1 MIRLP
6 CERPLRCLA
15 GGLLLCAGLVALH
28 LSAVP
33 AGAETLRDALVTAY
47 TANPE
52 LDAERARQRA
62 TDESVPQALAGAR
75 PTVTATG
82 EIGSKKT
89 WTKSLSSM
97 PPPAITRSTSTT
109 DPGAISLNFSQ
120 PLFRGFRTF
129 TGTAS
134 AEANVRAG
142 RYALGNV
149 EQNVLLNAVT
159 AYVDAVRDQALLRL
173 TQGNLDVLREELEST
188 EARFEVGEL
197 TKTDVAQA
205 EARAS
210 AAASDVSQARAN
222 LARSRATYEQVI
234 GRPPGTL
241 SAPTSLNGMLPRS
254 LTEAY
259 TVGESEH
266 PALLSARNTI
276 EASDHDVDNIKGEL
290 LPTLTLE
297 GDYTRSWEP
306 SATVLDSESSSIM
319 GRLVVPLYQAGSV
332 SSRVRQARQVA
343 TQRRLESENIRTQ
356 VRAAIATA
364 WDGLIAARAQIV
376 ADRQQIRA
384 ATVALEGVRQEQRVG
399 QRTTLDVL
407 DAQQELL
414 NAQVDLATSTRDEV
428 VAAFTLLAA
437 VGRLNARQ
445 LELPV
450 AYYDDTAHYGKVR
463 NKWWGLSVESPH

>member
-1 MIRLP
+1 MAGVGLF
-6 CERPLRCLA
+6 CAALAVLHLA
-15 GGLLLCAGLVALH
+15 GA
-28 LSAVP
+28 P
-33 AGAETLRDALVTAY
+33 ASAETLREALVTAY

-62 TDESVPQALAGAR
+62 TDEGVPQALSGAR

-89 WTKSLSSM
+89 WTRTLSTT
-97 PPPAITRSTSTT
+97 PPPPTITRSTGTT
-109 DPGAISLNFSQ
+109 DPRSLSVGISQ
-120 PLFRGFRTF
+120 PLFRGFRTY
-129 TGTAS
+129 TGTAR

-149 EQNVLLNAVT
+149 EQNVLLDAVT
-159 AYVDAVRDQALLRL
+159 AYVDVVRDQALVRL
-173 TQGNLDVLREELEST
+173 TQNNLDFLREEFEST

-205 EARAS
+205 EARVSGAVS
-210 AAASDVSQARAN
+210 EVSQARAS

-254 LTEAY
+254 LSQAY
-259 TVGESEH
+259 KNGESEH
-266 PALLSARNTI
+266 PALLSSRHSV
-276 EASDHDVDNIKGEL
+276 EASDHEVDNIKGEL
-290 LPTLTLE
+290 LPTLTLD
-297 GDYTRSWEP
+297 GDYTRSWNT
-306 SATVLDSESSSIM
+306 SSTVLDSESSSIM

-343 TQRRLESENIRTQ
+343 TQRRLESEGIRTQ
-356 VRAAIATA
+356 IRAAIATA
-364 WDGLIAARAQIV
+364 WDGLIATRAQIV
-376 ADRQQIRA
+376 ADRQQISA
-384 ATVALEGVRQEQRVG
+384 AKVALEGVIQEQRVG

-407 DAQQELL
+407 DAQRELL
-414 NAQVDLATSTRDEV
+414 NAQVELTRSSRNEV
-428 VAAFTLLAA
+428 VAAFTLLAS

-450 AYYDDTAHYGKVR
+450 AYYDDSAHYEKVR